1 MGSSTGAS
9 DLVTTFHRINTRS
22 CHPRTIVCSSVLS
35 MLVHRVPPAYAYR
48 PPTVHVAVG
57 RAALSG
63 AAWGVAA
70 RLWMRF
76 ISDDPEFSISGT
88 AFIVAAPT
96 VISMFSVL
104 AQRCISWSG
113 VARWPARMIAGASTV
128 LLGMGAGMLML
139 PTLILGGVAYG
150 HPEWPRQLRLTI
162 AVLAAVPV
170 VVVVREIPPGG
181 RIFLALPTYLLL
193 IATIIPVYARIY
205 NPAKGRPIP

>member
-9 DLVTTFHRINTRS
+9 DLVTSFHRINTRS

-48 PPTVHVAVG
+48 PPTVLVEVG

-139 PTLILGGVAYG
+139 PTLILGGVAYA

-170 VVVVREIPPGG
+170 FVVVREIPPGG
-181 RIFLALPTYLLL
+181 RIFLAFPVYLLL
-193 IATIIPVYARIY
+193 IATIVPVYSRIY
-205 NPAKGRPIP
+205 NPDKGRSIP